1 MQQVQEGQNYEGSFR
16 ETGSF
21 DKGREGAK
29 IVTKETRGI
38 SSSFESAKSKIAK
51 QQSLKAIKIQ
61 EFESRDWMQFQYR

>member
-16 ETGSF
+16 KTGSF

-51 QQSLKAIKIQ
+51 RGAY
-61 EFESRDWMQFQYR
+61 FFANHTYFNF